1 MSDEPLKLTDKQLDE
16 MFNFYKTKY
25 TSHIDVTLREF
36 HDIIP
41 KEIRNQH
48 EPVMSQNV
56 SDSEVEFAE
65 ILSERQSFELADN
78 RISNWLTKLTS
89 REKYE
94 VAQIIQEIARDTLL
108 KEVDSGEEFV
118 RELLETHQKEM
129 FNVLDPVIRRSLETT
144 TSSYVINMIEEEVPA
159 DLPRERVTDV
169 KNTSKQLLQD
179 IINHDPKAKEYVRNL
194 TQNRELKEQ
203 LFKDKEVDHAL
214 TGGQDIRE
222 VISEKTRQCL
232 KEDNDLK
239 NLRISLDE
247 SIDTFEKVD
256 IKEDEWKK
264 IKADYKGLM
273 VKIAEQEVIKKEL
286 SKLKGGKSCNL
297 M

>member
-1 MSDEPLKLTDKQLDE
+1 
-16 MFNFYKTKY
+16 
-25 TSHIDVTLREF
+25 
-36 HDIIP
+36 
-41 KEIRNQH
+41 
-48 EPVMSQNV
+48 
-56 SDSEVEFAE
+56 
-65 ILSERQSFELADN
+65 
-78 RISNWLTKLTS
+78 
-89 REKYE
+89 
-94 VAQIIQEIARDTLL
+94 
-108 KEVDSGEEFV
+108 
-118 RELLETHQKEM
+118 
-129 FNVLDPVIRRSLETT
+129 
-144 TSSYVINMIEEEVPA
+144 MIYFLYP
-159 DLPRERVTDV
+159 
-169 KNTSKQLLQD
+169 KQLLQD

>member
-159 DLPRERVTDV
+159 DLPRERVTSDV
-169 KNTSKQLLQD
+169 KDDLL
-179 IINHDPKAKEYVRNL
+179 P
-194 TQNRELKEQ
+194 
-203 LFKDKEVDHAL
+203 
-214 TGGQDIRE
+214 
-222 VISEKTRQCL
+222 
-232 KEDNDLK
+232 
-239 NLRISLDE
+239 
-247 SIDTFEKVD
+247 
-256 IKEDEWKK
+256 
-264 IKADYKGLM
+264 
-273 VKIAEQEVIKKEL
+273 L
-286 SKLKGGKSCNL
+286 S
-297 M
+297 